1 MQKNSVGVNKNAKA
15 GNFGKAFAHN
25 GFLPFLLR
33 KDEARGL
40 NNSLY

>member
-25 GFLPFLLR
+25 GLAPLVC
-33 KDEARGL
+33 
-40 NNSLY
+40 

>member
-25 GFLPFLLR
+25 GLAVYYVGQC
-33 KDEARGL
+33 KGH
-40 NNSLY
+40 